1 MRIAKQRKRPEG
13 QAGLEAPEA
22 GFGRNEPG
30 AVLAF
35 KAPGKMSRLKS
46 TLFGML
52 LSPASWRRDAFQ

>member
-1 MRIAKQRKRPEG
+1 MNRA
-13 QAGLEAPEA
+13 
-22 GFGRNEPG
+22 

-52 LSPASWRRDAFQ
+52 PYHRQAWPAGRFSIAYYRNL